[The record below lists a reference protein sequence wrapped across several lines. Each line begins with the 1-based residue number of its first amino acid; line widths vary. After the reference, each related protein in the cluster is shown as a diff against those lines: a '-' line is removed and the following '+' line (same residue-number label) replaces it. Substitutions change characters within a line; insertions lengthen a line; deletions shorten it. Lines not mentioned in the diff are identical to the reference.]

1 MENKKTILLHNITPD
16 ELKEMIISDLKI
28 EIEKLLAET
37 KKEKPL
43 EYLTRQEVAKILKI
57 SLVTISDWS
66 RIGII
71 KPYRLG
77 NLVRFKSNE
86 LDDALIRIEKTHR
99 R

>member
-1 MENKKTILLHNITPD
+1 MHNITPD
-16 ELKEMIISDLKI
+16 EFKNELISSLKDVIQE
-28 EIEKLLAET
+28 LLAET

-43 EYLTRQEVAKILKI
+43 EYLTRQEVAKILKV
-57 SLVTISDWS
+57 SLVTIIDWS
-66 RIGII
+66 RNGII